1 MDPQLLT
8 IALIVSSLLMC
19 MAAIFAGRA
28 FYHARIEALQDRA
41 RIEADSKAQDVNAAH
56 QRGMTAGLFASALRP
71 KTVDELGELR
81 RQLARAG
88 LRTPAAVDR
97 FSSIRVTWLLGS
109 LVLFVMLML
118 TLGAGGGLLIFG
130 ALLAALGLYG
140 PVLWLRLKTS
150 TRQEKLARSLPP
162 TLDLLVTCME
172 AGLNLEQAMDR
183 VAQETGYS
191 DPEMAEELTVVV
203 AELRAGLTISAA
215 FRKLGD
221 RITSDEMR
229 NLTNIIIQ
237 SASMGASLGRTL
249 REYAA
254 SARRRREL
262 GLEESAGKV
271 TAGLTLPLCLLRG
284 PRRSHHPAARARQD
298 LRRRPGGRAGRYAHP
313 RPGL

>member
-1 MDPQLLT
+1 MMIDPELLP
-8 IALIVSSLLMC
+8 IALAVSGVLMC

-28 FYHARIEALQDRA
+28 IHAARLHAKEEQARIEEESAAEDA
-41 RIEADSKAQDVNAAH
+41 RVPKG
-56 QRGMTAGLFASALRP
+56 RAGLFSTALRP
-71 KTVDELGELR
+71 KTVDELGDLR

-88 LRTPAAVDR
+88 MRTPEAVDR
-97 FSSIRVTWLLGS
+97 FSAMRITWLLGAVAFFVLML
-109 LVLFVMLML
+109 LVFGFGGGMLML
-118 TLGAGGGLLIFG
+118 GS
-130 ALLAALGLYG
+130 LLAALGLYG
-140 PVLWLRLKTS
+140 PNLWLHLKTQ

-183 VAQETGYS
+183 VSREIGYS
-191 DPEMAEELTVVV
+191 DPEMAEELAVVV
-203 AELRAGLTISAA
+203 GELRAGLSIGAT
-215 FRKLGD
+215 FRKLAD
-221 RITSDEMR
+221 RITTDEMR

-271 TAGLTLPLCLLRG
+271 TAGLTLPLCLCLLPATMLAMLG
-284 PRRSHHPAARARQD
+284 PAIVLIARSLFGDP
-298 LRRRPGGRAGRYAHP
+298 
-313 RPGL
+313 

>member
-1 MDPQLLT
+1 MMDPQLLK
-8 IALIVSSLLMC
+8 IALVVSSLLMC

-28 FYHARIEALQDRA
+28 FHRA
-41 RIEADSKAQDVNAAH
+41 RHDAQAERARVAAESQAEDANAAR
-56 QRGMTAGLFASALRP
+56 QRGMTPGLFASALRP

-88 LRTPAAVDR
+88 LRMPESVDR
-97 FSSIRVTWLLGS
+97 FSALRVTWLLGA
-109 LVLFVMLML
+109 LVIFIALML
-118 TLGAGGGLLIFG
+118 TIGAGGGLLILG
-130 ALLAALGLYG
+130 SILAAVGLYG
-140 PVLWLRLKTS
+140 PLLWLRLKTA

-183 VAQETGYS
+183 VAKETGYS
-191 DPEMAEELTVVV
+191 DPEMAEELAVVV
-203 AELRAGLTISAA
+203 AEMRAGLTIAAA

-271 TAGLTLPLCLLRG
+271 TAGLTLPLCLCLLPSIMIMMLG
-284 PRRSHHPAARARQD
+284 PAIVIIAQSVFGD
-298 LRRRPGGRAGRYAHP
+298 G
-313 RPGL
+313 